1 MAGMWTTFSH
11 LLSGEELVLGEFPL
25 WDCSELLG
33 ESLSDL
39 AGAGVRL
46 GQERKDI
53 LVKNPTKA
61 DAHSHKDSM
70 TWRSRS
76 ALMNGLG
83 DVMKRGG
90 RGRWTSIDT
99 HLPTWGVL
107 SGGDPEPRCEDH

>member
-1 MAGMWTTFSH
+1 M
-11 LLSGEELVLGEFPL
+11 LGVVPL
-25 WDCSELLG
+25 WGCSELLG
-33 ESLSDL
+33 EGLSDL
-39 AGAGVRL
+39 AGAGVLL

-70 TWRSRS
+70 TQRSRS

-83 DVMKRGG
+83 DIMKGGG
-90 RGRWTSIDT
+90 RGHWMSIDT

-107 SGGDPEPRCEDH
+107 